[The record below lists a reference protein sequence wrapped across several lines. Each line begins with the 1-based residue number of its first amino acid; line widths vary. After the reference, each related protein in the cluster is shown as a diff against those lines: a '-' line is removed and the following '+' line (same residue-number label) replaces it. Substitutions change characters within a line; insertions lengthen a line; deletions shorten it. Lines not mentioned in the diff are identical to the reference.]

1 VDGKPVRSR
10 LETDVSSVAKV
21 RLPDKLKE
29 LRWPKAAVGTFT
41 GGRVQF
47 EQQTKC
53 DTLAE
58 LSKVYRLRCIEC
70 LLRSWP
76 ELDGK
81 KVYTITEPECRQWA
95 QRYAEK
101 YAPQFFN
108 NTINVFRQI
117 LGLAGL
123 GHDANPVFKIIRLG
137 VRSKPLELP
146 TTEQFERLVEV
157 IATSGAGQSKD
168 WAGIG
173 RDGVTPHKFAVVLF
187 QDASIDQTDPAIR

>member
-1 VDGKPVRSR
+1 MASPYAQALKPRCFQWLRFDSPTNSRS
-10 LETDVSSVAKV
+10 
-21 RLPDKLKE
+21 
-29 LRWPKAAVGTFT
+29 LRKPKAVVGTFT
-41 GGRVQF
+41 DGRVQF

-53 DTLAE
+53 DHTLAE
-58 LSKVYRLRCIEC
+58 LSKVYRLRCIGC

-76 ELDGK
+76 ELDAK
-81 KVYTITEPECRQWA
+81 KVDTITEPECRQWA

-108 NTINVFRQI
+108 NTLNVFRQD

-123 GHDANPVFKIIRLG
+123 GHDANPVFQIRRLG

-157 IATSGAGQSKD
+157 IATFGAGQSKD
-168 WAGIG
+168 CAEL
-173 RDGVTPHKFAVVLF
+173 VVCPCKMSPVVFRNCRALF
-187 QDASIDQTDPAIR
+187 GSSFTQTR